1 MFIYWLHSCL
11 SHDTCLFCCCFS
23 RLIILFFVAIFAWW
37 FVSFVML
44 AVLFL
49 YNICVCLYLC
59 LLVIAGRGSPRNW
72 LVLVCLRTSLRLLC
86 LPTVTDVVFACP
98 VCLCM
103 SVLTHSLPFL
113 PPLRVPPPQ
122 CIHPHPCK
130 RIRDNLHVLS
140 SLYHL
145 PSSCMYFAEISLTI
159 DNHSYPCTTICV
171 STCLDFACARIYVPQ
186 QTHPHPS
193 PTISVSPWAF
203 VCTYLHHTCCF
214 VFLSVMT

>member
-1 MFIYWLHSCL
+1 MFIHWLYACL
-11 SHDTCLFCCCFS
+11 SHGTCLFVVVFS
-23 RLIILFFVAIFAWW
+23 RLMILFFVAIFAWW

-49 YNICVCLYLC
+49 YNICVCLYLR
-59 LLVIAGRGSPRNW
+59 LLMIVGRGSPRNW

-98 VCLCM
+98 LCLCM

-113 PPLRVPPPQ
+113 DPLRVPPPQ

-145 PSSCMYFAEISLTI
+145 PSWCMYFAEISLTI

-171 STCLDFACARIYVPQ
+171 STCLDFACARIYAPQ
-186 QTHPHPS
+186 
-193 PTISVSPWAF
+193 
-203 VCTYLHHTCCF
+203 
-214 VFLSVMT
+214 